1 MSDELK
7 LLKKLRNK
15 NLKSLEYAIDLYTPY
30 ISVVLYNYVGN
41 KLSSCD
47 IEEIISDCF
56 VTLWK
61 NADYIDLNKGTIRS
75 YISKTAKNLA
85 LKKLSKYREYV
96 PLDDV
101 DTAYEKEEKYDYI
114 WNYVMELGEPDSEI
128 FVRFYKYDERLKDI
142 SKAMDIPLSTV
153 KTKLSRGKTK
163 LKNKLKDSE
172 EML

>member
-1 MSDELK
+1 MADELK
-7 LLKKLRNK
+7 LLKKLRSK
-15 NLKSLEYAIDLYTPY
+15 NLKSLKYAIDLYTPY
-30 ISVVLYNYVGN
+30 ISVVLYNYVGT

-85 LKKLSKYREYV
+85 LKRLSKYHEYI

-101 DTAYEKEEKYDYI
+101 ELFEKEAVNYDYI

-128 FVRFYKYDERLKDI
+128 FVRFYKYDEKLKDI
-142 SKAMDIPLSTV
+142 AKAMDIPLSTV
-153 KTKLSRGKTK
+153 KTKLSRGKEK